1 MLKYYIR
8 YTCKLRIRTR
18 THTHTSSMQGTGL
31 AESNIISPVIPFIT
45 KYQPTIIDAF
55 EQLDDEIKLLI
66 RTLIKMDNLNILFY
80 GDSGSGKTSI
90 INSVIR
96 EYYKTDK
103 YNSDNVLILNS
114 LKDQGIQYYRNDV
127 KIFCQTC
134 SLIPGKKKI
143 VLLDDID
150 LINEQGQQVFRNCID
165 KYNHNVHFISSCTN
179 IQKVVDTFQSRNII
193 IKINQLNEVCLS
205 KIMRKIKKNENLTIH
220 DDAETF
226 LLNISNGSVRTLIN
240 YMEKI
245 KLLDQEITYDMANK
259 ICSNISFHYFDEYTR
274 LVLSGESQLNSAIR
288 VLFILN
294 DQGYSVLDILD
305 NYFIFVKI
313 TSLYSEDIKYK
324 ITSLICKYITI
335 FHNIHEHDI
344 ELALFTNNLF
354 QIASAS

>member
-1 MLKYYIR
+1 MSEVKMSTPDIS
-8 YTCKLRIRTR
+8 I
-18 THTHTSSMQGTGL
+18 
-31 AESNIISPVIPFIT
+31 SNIVSPVVPFIN
-45 KYQPTIIDAF
+45 KYQPLKVSAF
-55 EQLDDEIKLLI
+55 EQLDDELRILI
-66 RTLIKMDNLNILFY
+66 YSLIEMNNLNILFY

-90 INSVIR
+90 INAVIR
-96 EYYKTDK
+96 EYYNNDN
-103 YNSDNVLILNS
+103 YNKDNVLILNS

-165 KYNHNVHFISSCTN
+165 KYYHNVHFISSCTN

-193 IKINQLNEVCLS
+193 IKINQLNQSCLS
-205 KIMRKIKKNENLTIH
+205 KIMRKIKKNEDLVIH
-220 DDAETF
+220 DDAELF
-226 LLNISNGSVRTLIN
+226 LLHISNGSVRTLIN

-274 LVLSGESQLNSAIR
+274 FVLSGESRLNDAIHI
-288 VLFILN
+288 LFILN

-305 NYFIFVKI
+305 NYFLFVKI
-313 TSLYSEDIKYK
+313 TTLFSEDIKYN

-344 ELALFTNNLF
+344 ELALFTNNLI
-354 QIASAS
+354 QIISFR